1 MRRHNISLGVSPVIG
16 TVLLVALTVGLV
28 ILTSSLVF
36 EVGDNTVSTS
46 PDISVETIQIST
58 EVIETTIIQNEN
70 VKELYIINN
79 NGDEIGGQRICR
91 QIISGQRIC
100 GEIISGQRISEV
112 GETYVIDFTS
122 LNEDNFSPG
131 ESVSIVVIMN
141 DSDIVLTTF
150 ETKTG

>member
-70 VKELYIINN
+70 VKELYIINK
-79 NGDEIGGQRICR
+79 NGDEIGGP
-91 QIISGQRIC
+91 
-100 GEIISGQRISEV
+100 RISEV
-112 GETYVIDFTS
+112 GETYVINSSSDDFS
-122 LNEDNFSPG
+122 SGESVSIVGSDDFSPG

>member
-1 MRRHNISLGVSPVIG
+1 MKVLLYYKMRRHNISLGVSPVIG

-28 ILTSSLVF
+28 TLTSSLVF

-46 PDISVETIQIST
+46 PDISVETIQTST
-58 EVIETTIIQNEN
+58 GVETTIIQNEN

-79 NGDEIGGQRICR
+79 NGYEIG
-91 QIISGQRIC
+91 
-100 GEIISGQRISEV
+100 GQRISEV
-112 GETYVIDFTS
+112 GKTYVINSSVINSSSD
-122 LNEDNFSPG
+122 DFSPG

>member
-16 TVLLVALTVGLV
+16 TILLVALTVGLV
-28 ILTSSLVF
+28 TLTSSLVF

-46 PDISVETIQIST
+46 PDISVETIQISST
-58 EVIETTIIQNEN
+58 EVETTIIQNEN

-79 NGDEIGGQRICR
+79 NGDEIGGP
-91 QIISGQRIC
+91 
-100 GEIISGQRISEV
+100 RISEV
-112 GETYVIDFTS
+112 GETYVIDS
-122 LNEDNFSPG
+122 SSDDFSPG

>member
-79 NGDEIGGQRICR
+79 NGDEIGGP
-91 QIISGQRIC
+91 
-100 GEIISGQRISEV
+100 RISEV
-112 GETYVIDFTS
+112 GETYFIYSISNDDFS
-122 LNEDNFSPG
+122 LG

-141 DSDIVLTTF
+141 DRDIVLTTF

>member
-16 TVLLVALTVGLV
+16 TILLVALTVGLV
-28 ILTSSLVF
+28 TLTSSLVF

-79 NGDEIGGQRICR
+79 NGDEIGGQRI
-91 QIISGQRIC
+91 
-100 GEIISGQRISEV
+100 SEV
-112 GETYVIDFTS
+112 GETYVIDS
-122 LNEDNFSPG
+122 DGFSPG
-131 ESVSIVVIMN
+131 DSVSIVVIMN

>member
-1 MRRHNISLGVSPVIG
+1 MKVLLYYKMRRHNISLGVSPVIG

-46 PDISVETIQIST
+46 PDISVETIQTST
-58 EVIETTIIQNEN
+58 GVETTIIQNEN

-79 NGDEIGGQRICR
+79 TGDEIGGE
-91 QIISGQRIC
+91 IISG
-100 GEIISGQRISEV
+100 EINSGQRISEV
-112 GETYVIDFTS
+112 GKTYVIDS
-122 LNEDNFSPG
+122 DNFSPG
-131 ESVSIVVIMN
+131 DSVSIVVIMN

>member
-58 EVIETTIIQNEN
+58 EVETTIIQNEN

-79 NGDEIGGQRICR
+79 NGDEIGGP
-91 QIISGQRIC
+91 
-100 GEIISGQRISEV
+100 RISEV
-112 GETYVIDFTS
+112 GETYVINSSSD
-122 LNEDNFSPG
+122 DFSPG

>member
-16 TVLLVALTVGLV
+16 TILLVALTVGLV
-28 ILTSSLVF
+28 TLTSSLVF

-46 PDISVETIQIST
+46 PDISVETIQTT

-79 NGDEIGGQRICR
+79 NGDEIGGP
-91 QIISGQRIC
+91 
-100 GEIISGQRISEV
+100 RISEV

>member
-1 MRRHNISLGVSPVIG
+1 MKVLLYYKMRRHNISLGVSPVIG

-28 ILTSSLVF
+28 TLTSSLVF

-46 PDISVETIQIST
+46 PDISVETIQTST
-58 EVIETTIIQNEN
+58 GVETTIIQNEN

-79 NGDEIGGQRICR
+79 NGYEIGGE
-91 QIISGQRIC
+91 IIS

-112 GETYVIDFTS
+112 GETYVIDS
-122 LNEDNFSPG
+122 DDFSPG

>member
-1 MRRHNISLGVSPVIG
+1 MKVLLYYKMRRHNISLGVSPVIG

-28 ILTSSLVF
+28 TLTSSLVF

-46 PDISVETIQIST
+46 PDISVETIQTST
-58 EVIETTIIQNEN
+58 GVETTIIQNEN
-70 VKELYIINN
+70 VKELYIIDN
-79 NGDEIGGQRICR
+79 NGHEIG
-91 QIISGQRIC
+91 
-100 GEIISGQRISEV
+100 GQRISEV
-112 GETYVIDFTS
+112 GKTYVINSSSDDFS
-122 LNEDNFSPG
+122 LG

>member
-46 PDISVETIQIST
+46 PDISVETIQISST
-58 EVIETTIIQNEN
+58 EVETTIIQNEN

-79 NGDEIGGQRICR
+79 DGDEIGGQR
-91 QIISGQRIC
+91 
-100 GEIISGQRISEV
+100 ISGQRISEV
-112 GETYVIDFTS
+112 GETYVINSSSD
-122 LNEDNFSPG
+122 DFSPG
-131 ESVSIVVIMN
+131 DSVSIVVIMN

>member
-79 NGDEIGGQRICR
+79 TGDEIGGE
-91 QIISGQRIC
+91 IISG
-100 GEIISGQRISEV
+100 EINSGQRISEV
-112 GETYVIDFTS
+112 GKTYVIDS
-122 LNEDNFSPG
+122 DNFSPG
-131 ESVSIVVIMN
+131 DSVSIVVIMN

>member
-1 MRRHNISLGVSPVIG
+1 MKVLLYYKMRRHNISLGVSPVIG

-28 ILTSSLVF
+28 TLTSSLVF

-46 PDISVETIQIST
+46 PDISVETIQTTEVIENIQT

-70 VKELYIINN
+70 VKKLYIIDN
-79 NGDEIGGQRICR
+79 NGDEIGGP
-91 QIISGQRIC
+91 
-100 GEIISGQRISEV
+100 RISEV
-112 GETYVIDFTS
+112 GETYFIYSISNDDFS
-122 LNEDNFSPG
+122 LG

-141 DSDIVLTTF
+141 DRDIVLTTF

>member
-16 TVLLVALTVGLV
+16 TILLVALTVGLV
-28 ILTSSLVF
+28 TLTSSLVF

-46 PDISVETIQIST
+46 PDISVETIQTST
-58 EVIETTIIQNEN
+58 GVETTIIQNEN

-79 NGDEIGGQRICR
+79 TGDEIGGQRS
-91 QIISGQRIC
+91 SGQRS
-100 GEIISGQRISEV
+100 SGQRISEL
-112 GETYVIDFTS
+112 GETYVINS
-122 LNEDNFSPG
+122 SSDNFSPG
-131 ESVSIVVIMN
+131 DSVSIVVIMN

>member
-46 PDISVETIQIST
+46 PDISVETIQISST
-58 EVIETTIIQNEN
+58 EVETTIIQNEN

-79 NGDEIGGQRICR
+79 NGDEIGGP
-91 QIISGQRIC
+91 
-100 GEIISGQRISEV
+100 RISEV

>member
-16 TVLLVALTVGLV
+16 TILLVALTVGLV
-28 ILTSSLVF
+28 TLTSSLVF

-46 PDISVETIQIST
+46 PDISVETIQTST
-58 EVIETTIIQNEN
+58 GVETTIIQNEN
-70 VKELYIINN
+70 VKELYIIDK
-79 NGDEIGGQRICR
+79 NGDEIGGQR
-91 QIISGQRIC
+91 S
-100 GEIISGQRISEV
+100 SGQRISEL
-112 GETYVIDFTS
+112 GETYVINSSSPD
-122 LNEDNFSPG
+122 FSPG

>member
-46 PDISVETIQIST
+46 PDISVETIQTTEVIENIQT

-79 NGDEIGGQRICR
+79 NGDEIGGP
-91 QIISGQRIC
+91 
-100 GEIISGQRISEV
+100 RISEV
-112 GETYVIDFTS
+112 GETYVIDS
-122 LNEDNFSPG
+122 GDFSPG
-131 ESVSIVVIMN
+131 DSVSIVVIMN

>member
-58 EVIETTIIQNEN
+58 EVETTIIQNEN

-79 NGDEIGGQRICR
+79 NGYEIGGQRI
-91 QIISGQRIC
+91 ISDGQRI
-100 GEIISGQRISEV
+100 ISDGQRISEV
-112 GETYVIDFTS
+112 GETYVIDS
-122 LNEDNFSPG
+122 DDFSPG

>member
-1 MRRHNISLGVSPVIG
+1 MKVLLYYKMRRHNISLGVSPVIG

-46 PDISVETIQIST
+46 PDISVETIQTST
-58 EVIETTIIQNEN
+58 GVETTIIQNEN
-70 VKELYIINN
+70 VKELYIIDNK
-79 NGDEIGGQRICR
+79 GDEIGGQRI
-91 QIISGQRIC
+91 
-100 GEIISGQRISEV
+100 SEV
-112 GETYVIDFTS
+112 GKTYVINSSSDDFS
-122 LNEDNFSPG
+122 LG

>member
-58 EVIETTIIQNEN
+58 EVETTIIQEVETTIIQNEN

-79 NGDEIGGQRICR
+79 NGDEIGGP
-91 QIISGQRIC
+91 
-100 GEIISGQRISEV
+100 RISEV
-112 GETYVIDFTS
+112 GETYVINSSSD
-122 LNEDNFSPG
+122 DFSPG

>member
-28 ILTSSLVF
+28 TLTSSLVF

-46 PDISVETIQIST
+46 PDISVETIQTST
-58 EVIETTIIQNEN
+58 GVETTIIQNEN
-70 VKELYIINN
+70 VKELYIIDN
-79 NGDEIGGQRICR
+79 NGDEIGGP
-91 QIISGQRIC
+91 
-100 GEIISGQRISEV
+100 RISEV
-112 GETYVIDFTS
+112 GETYFIYSISNDDFS
-122 LNEDNFSPG
+122 LG

-141 DSDIVLTTF
+141 DRDIVLTTF

>member
-1 MRRHNISLGVSPVIG
+1 MKVLLYYKMRRHNISLGVSPVIG

-79 NGDEIGGQRICR
+79 TGDKIGGPRI
-91 QIISGQRIC
+91 S
-100 GEIISGQRISEV
+100 GEIISEQRISEV
-112 GETYVIDFTS
+112 GETYVIDS
-122 LNEDNFSPG
+122 DGFSPG
-131 ESVSIVVIMN
+131 DSVSIVVIMN

>member
-46 PDISVETIQIST
+46 PDISVETIQISST
-58 EVIETTIIQNEN
+58 EVETTIIQNEN
-70 VKELYIINN
+70 VKELYIIDN
-79 NGDEIGGQRICR
+79 NGDEIG
-91 QIISGQRIC
+91 
-100 GEIISGQRISEV
+100 GQRISEV
-112 GETYVIDFTS
+112 GETYVINSSSDDFS
-122 LNEDNFSPG
+122 PGESVSIVGSDDFSPG

>member
-1 MRRHNISLGVSPVIG
+1 MKVLLYYKMRRHNISLGVSPVIG

-28 ILTSSLVF
+28 TLTSSLVF

-46 PDISVETIQIST
+46 PDISVETIQTST
-58 EVIETTIIQNEN
+58 GVETTIIQNEN

-79 NGDEIGGQRICR
+79 NGAEIG
-91 QIISGQRIC
+91 
-100 GEIISGQRISEV
+100 GEIISGERISEL
-112 GETYVIDFTS
+112 GETYVINSSSD
-122 LNEDNFSPG
+122 DFSPG

>member
-46 PDISVETIQIST
+46 PDISVETIQISST
-58 EVIETTIIQNEN
+58 EVETTIIQNEN
-70 VKELYIINN
+70 VKELYIIDND
-79 NGDEIGGQRICR
+79 GDEIGGQR
-91 QIISGQRIC
+91 S
-100 GEIISGQRISEV
+100 SGQRISEL
-112 GETYVIDFTS
+112 GETYVINS
-122 LNEDNFSPG
+122 SSDNFSPG
-131 ESVSIVVIMN
+131 DSVSIVVIMN

>member
-112 GETYVIDFTS
+112 GETYVIDS
-122 LNEDNFSPG
+122 DGFSPG
-131 ESVSIVVIMN
+131 DSVSIVVIMN

>member
-79 NGDEIGGQRICR
+79 NGDEIGGP
-91 QIISGQRIC
+91 
-100 GEIISGQRISEV
+100 RISEV
-112 GETYVIDFTS
+112 GETYVINSSSDDFS
-122 LNEDNFSPG
+122 PGESVSIVGSDDFSPG

>member
-1 MRRHNISLGVSPVIG
+1 MKVLLYYKMRRHNISLGVSPVIG

-79 NGDEIGGQRICR
+79 NGDEIGGP
-91 QIISGQRIC
+91 
-100 GEIISGQRISEV
+100 RISEV
-112 GETYVIDFTS
+112 GETYVIDS
-122 LNEDNFSPG
+122 SSDDFSPG

>member
-1 MRRHNISLGVSPVIG
+1 MKVLLYYKMRRHNISLGVSPVIG
-16 TVLLVALTVGLV
+16 TILLVALTVGLV
-28 ILTSSLVF
+28 TLTSSLVF

-46 PDISVETIQIST
+46 PDISVETIQTST
-58 EVIETTIIQNEN
+58 GVETTIIQNEN

-79 NGDEIGGQRICR
+79 NGYEIG
-91 QIISGQRIC
+91 

-112 GETYVIDFTS
+112 GETYVIDS
-122 LNEDNFSPG
+122 DGFSPG
-131 ESVSIVVIMN
+131 DSVSIVVIMN

>member
-28 ILTSSLVF
+28 TLTSSLVF

-46 PDISVETIQIST
+46 PDISVETIQTST
-58 EVIETTIIQNEN
+58 GVETTIIQNEN

-79 NGDEIGGQRICR
+79 NGYEIGGE
-91 QIISGQRIC
+91 IIS

-112 GETYVIDFTS
+112 GETYVIDSDYFS
-122 LNEDNFSPG
+122 LG

>member
-28 ILTSSLVF
+28 TLTSSLVF

-46 PDISVETIQIST
+46 PDISVETIQTST
-58 EVIETTIIQNEN
+58 EVETTIIQNEN

-79 NGDEIGGQRICR
+79 NGDEIGGP
-91 QIISGQRIC
+91 
-100 GEIISGQRISEV
+100 RISEV
-112 GETYVIDFTS
+112 GKTYFIDS
-122 LNEDNFSPG
+122 DYFSPG
-131 ESVSIVVIMN
+131 DSVSIVVIMN

>member
-28 ILTSSLVF
+28 TLTSSLVF

-46 PDISVETIQIST
+46 PDISVETIQTST
-58 EVIETTIIQNEN
+58 GVETTIIQNEN

-79 NGDEIGGQRICR
+79 NGYEIGGE
-91 QIISGQRIC
+91 IIS

-112 GETYVIDFTS
+112 GETYVIDS
-122 LNEDNFSPG
+122 DGFSPG
-131 ESVSIVVIMN
+131 DSVSIVVIMN

>member
-1 MRRHNISLGVSPVIG
+1 MKVLLYYKMRRHNISLGVSPVIG

-46 PDISVETIQIST
+46 PDISVETIQISST
-58 EVIETTIIQNEN
+58 EVETTIIQNEN

-79 NGDEIGGQRICR
+79 NGEEIGGQRS
-91 QIISGQRIC
+91 SGQRSS
-100 GEIISGQRISEV
+100 GQRSSGQRISEL
-112 GETYVIDFTS
+112 GETYVINS
-122 LNEDNFSPG
+122 SSDNFSPG
-131 ESVSIVVIMN
+131 DSVSIVVIMN

>member
-46 PDISVETIQIST
+46 PDISVETIQISST
-58 EVIETTIIQNEN
+58 EVETTIIQNEN
-70 VKELYIINN
+70 VKELYIIDN
-79 NGDEIGGQRICR
+79 NGDEIGGPRI
-91 QIISGQRIC
+91 G
-100 GEIISGQRISEV
+100 GPRISEV
-112 GETYVIDFTS
+112 GETYFIYSISNDDFS
-122 LNEDNFSPG
+122 LG

-141 DSDIVLTTF
+141 DRDIVLTTF